1 MRVSTFVIL
10 VSAAVTVFADTNND
24 AWQAKQIIPSAAKL
38 VDINYAKRHTGL
50 EKIIGGEKVDVS
62 KFPYQLSLRSY
73 DNHICGA
80 SIISTYWALTA
91 AHCVFPQRD
100 LRTISL
106 LAGASDRLHGG
117 RLQNVSRIVIHPEY
131 NPATFD
137 NDVAVLRVKI
147 PLIGLNIRSILIVP
161 EGYEPYHGVRSL
173 VTGWGRTVIKL
184 TDNGLPTTLH
194 AVDIPIVSRS
204 TCATYWGT
212 DLITERMI
220 CAGQEGRDSC
230 NGDSGGPLVSNG
242 QQIGIVSW
250 GSTECGGPLPAV
262 YTHIGH
268 PSVRRF
274 IKSTTGV

>member
-1 MRVSTFVIL
+1 MRVSTFVFL
-10 VSAAVTVFADTNND
+10 VSAVVTVCADENND
-24 AWQAKQIIPSAAKL
+24 AWQAKQIIPNAAKWI
-38 VDINYAKRHTGL
+38 DDSYAKRQHELG
-50 EKIIGGEKVDVS
+50 KIIGGHKVEVTQ
-62 KFPYQLSLRSY
+62 FPYQLSLRSY

-91 AHCVFPQRD
+91 AHCVFPQRE
-100 LRTISL
+100 LRTITL
-106 LAGASDRLHGG
+106 VAGASDRLQGG
-117 RLQNVSRIVIHPEY
+117 RIQNVTRIVVHPEY

-147 PLIGLNIRSILIVP
+147 PLIGLNIRSTLIAP
-161 EGYEPYHGVRSL
+161 AEYEPYQGIRSL
-173 VTGWGRTVIKL
+173 VTGWGRTL
-184 TDNGLPTTLH
+184 TDNGLPTKLH

-204 TCATYWGT
+204 TCASYWGT

-230 NGDSGGPLVSNG
+230 NGDSGGPLVSGG

-262 YTHIGH
+262 YTNIGH
-268 PSVRRF
+268 PKVRQF
-274 IKSTTGV
+274 IKMTTGV